1 MSLSASEESTKQKQA
16 EVSFS
21 PLWATSSRE
30 PPSQNRGLRN
40 RITHITPCGAFCPAL
55 GLQNSIAL
63 SIPKTAAL
71 NSGIISRSCPPIA
84 FRQTGAQQYVL
95 RVFPRHILVRRCL
108 RWGLGASGVPGFL
121 DVDAPY
127 CSPELDFVDC
137 SMIFSCLAV
146 ECFLF

>member
-40 RITHITPCGAFCPAL
+40 RITHITPCGALCPAL

-71 NSGIISRSCPPIA
+71 NSGIISRGCPPIA
-84 FRQTGAQQYVL
+84 FRKQAHSNMFSGSSLDTSLCADASDGVL
-95 RVFPRHILVRRCL
+95 AHSRIERSKSKRVLPC
-108 RWGLGASGVPGFL
+108 A
-121 DVDAPY
+121 
-127 CSPELDFVDC
+127 
-137 SMIFSCLAV
+137 CLAIIWHYRSHL
-146 ECFLF
+146 CF